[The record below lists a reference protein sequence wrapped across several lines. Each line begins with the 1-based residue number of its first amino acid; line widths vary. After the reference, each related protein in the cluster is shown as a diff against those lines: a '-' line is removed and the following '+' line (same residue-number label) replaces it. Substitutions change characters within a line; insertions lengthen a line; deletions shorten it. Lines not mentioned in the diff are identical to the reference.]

1 MHGRHDALKAT
12 VSEKS
17 TQDQTKHVPQT
28 THLGE
33 STVAQ
38 PTSALSV
45 SLSVL
50 SKAPNVA
57 MAGD

>member
-1 MHGRHDALKAT
+1 MHGRHDSLKAT

-33 STVAQ
+33 DTVAQ
-38 PTSALSV
+38 TTSALSV
-45 SLSVL
+45 SL
-50 SKAPNVA
+50 
-57 MAGD
+57 